1 MALRT
6 SILTILRSKVKYF
19 ITRASH
25 TDIIH
30 SKWSINW
37 TQSNSSFRVGLWNI
51 KVSLE
56 KLIRLIKNNVF
67 SFRIWDVNDY
77 KTFLLSWNIFFVLF
91 TIFTG
96 FSWRIEIGG
105 YIWTLLIGEGILLA
119 SLTLGNKCTISLILW
134 YICIVLYHSV
144 LYSVVLMK
152 VCILCQ
158 WNRLNNK
165 GFIWSRSGI
174 IGILI

>member
-77 KTFLLSWNIFFVLF
+77 KTFFLSWNIFFVF
-91 TIFTG
+91 STIFTC
-96 FSWRIEIGG
+96 FSGRIEIGG
-105 YIWTLLIGEGILLA
+105 DIWALLIGEDIFLA
-119 SLTLGNKCTISLILW
+119 SLTLGNESTISLILW
-134 YICIVLYHSV
+134 YIGIVLDHSV
-144 LYSVVLMK
+144 LNSVVLMK
-152 VCILCQ
+152 VSILCQ
-158 WNRLNNK
+158 WNRFNNK
-165 GFIWSRSGI
+165 GIIWGWSRGDI
-174 IGILI
+174 IWI